1 MYSVSIGNLQ
11 TTTSACC
18 AHNTIIN
25 QKKIKMSKIFDS
37 NSFKGLTV
45 VIVII

>member
-11 TTTSACC
+11 ITTSACC

-25 QKKIKMSKIFDS
+25 IKKMSKIFDS